1 MASFGIPDLSPAL
14 EADLAKRMGEVEAL
28 LRLQIEG
35 KYPLVIETSRHLV
48 EAGGKRLRPLLTLIT
63 SHYGDPSAHGIIEA
77 AVVCELTHVAT
88 LYHDDVMD
96 EAPLRRGVESANNR
110 WGNTVAILTGDYLF
124 ARTSDMLADLGPA
137 AVHLQAQT
145 FERLVIGQIMETQ
158 GPVDGADPLQHYLGV
173 VADKTGSL
181 IAASAKF
188 GAMLAGAPREQTNAL
203 AAFGEKI
210 GITFQLVD
218 DVIDIS
224 SQSHD
229 SGKTPG
235 TDLKEGVPTL
245 VTLNVMSSA
254 RAQDRELQELL
265 KGPIADQGVVD
276 QVLDQLRQHP
286 ALEES
291 REQILTI
298 ANEAR
303 TLLGP
308 LPLNDATSALFSLCD
323 AVIDRSS

>member
-1 MASFGIPDLSPAL
+1 MSSFGIPDLSPAL
-14 EADLAKRMGEVEAL
+14 EADLAKRMIEVEAL

-63 SHYGDPSAHGIIEA
+63 SHYGDSHAHGVIEA

-96 EAPLRRGVESANNR
+96 EAPLRRGVQSANNR

-158 GPVDGADPLQHYLGV
+158 GPADGADPLEHYLNV

-181 IAASAKF
+181 ISASAQF
-188 GAMLAGAPREQTNAL
+188 GAMLAGAPREQITAL

-218 DVIDIS
+218 DVIDIA
-224 SQSHD
+224 SQSHE

-245 VTLNVMSSA
+245 VTLNVMNST
-254 RAQDRELQELL
+254 RVHDRELQELL
-265 KGPIADQGVVD
+265 KRPITDDALLA

-286 ALEES
+286 ALDQS
-291 REQILTI
+291 REQVLSI
-298 ANEAR
+298 AHQAR

-308 LPLNDATSALFSLCD
+308 LPVNDATGALFSLCD
-323 AVIDRSS
+323 AVIDRSA

>member
-1 MASFGIPDLSPAL
+1 MV
-14 EADLAKRMGEVEAL
+14 EVEAL

-63 SHYGDPSAHGIIEA
+63 SHYGDPTAHGVIEA

-96 EAPLRRGVESANNR
+96 EAPLRRGVQSANNR

-158 GPVDGADPLQHYLGV
+158 GPADGADPLQHYLGV

-181 IAASAKF
+181 IAASAQF
-188 GAMLAGAPREQTNAL
+188 GAMLAGAPSEQINTL

-218 DVIDIS
+218 DVIDIA
-224 SQSHD
+224 SQSHE

-245 VTLNVMSSA
+245 VTLNVMKST
-254 RAQDRELQELL
+254 RTQDRDLQELL
-265 KGPIADQGVVD
+265 KGPITDQNVIN
-276 QVLDQLRQHP
+276 QVLGQLRTHP
-286 ALEES
+286 ALDQS
-291 REQILTI
+291 REQLLEI
-298 ANEAR
+298 ANQAR
-303 TLLGP
+303 NLLRP
-308 LPLNDATSALFSLCD
+308 LPVNDATGALFSLCD
-323 AVIDRSS
+323 AVIDRSA

>member
-1 MASFGIPDLSPAL
+1 MSSFGIADLSPAL
-14 EADLAKRMGEVEAL
+14 EADLAKRMLEVEAL

-63 SHYGDPSAHGIIEA
+63 SHYGDPTAHGIIEA

-96 EAPLRRGVESANNR
+96 EAPLRRGVQSANSR

-158 GPVDGADPLQHYLGV
+158 GPADGGDPLQHYLSV

-181 IAASAKF
+181 IAASAQF
-188 GAMLAGAPREQTNAL
+188 GAMLAGAPFEQITAL

-218 DVIDIS
+218 DVIDIA
-224 SQSHD
+224 SQSD
-229 SGKTPG
+229 ESGKTPG

-245 VTLNVMSSA
+245 VTLNVMKST
-254 RAQDRELQELL
+254 RAQDRDLQELL
-265 KGPIADQGVVD
+265 KGPISDQDVVN

-286 ALEES
+286 ALEQS
-291 REQILTI
+291 REQVLGI
-298 ANEAR
+298 ANQAR
-303 TLLGP
+303 QLLGP
-308 LPLNDATSALFSLCD
+308 LPVNDATSALFSLCD
-323 AVIDRSS
+323 AVIDRSA

>member
-1 MASFGIPDLSPAL
+1 MSSFGIPDLSAQL
-14 EADLAKRMGEVEAL
+14 ESDLAVRMAEVEAL
-28 LRLQIEG
+28 LRKQIEG

-63 SHYGDPSAHGIIEA
+63 SHYGDPKARGVIEA

-96 EAPLRRGVESANNR
+96 EAPLRRGVPSANNR

-124 ARTSDMLADLGPA
+124 ARTSDMLADLGSA

-158 GPVDGADPLQHYLGV
+158 GPAAGQDPLAHYLSV
-173 VADKTGSL
+173 VSDKTGSL
-181 IAASAKF
+181 ISASAQF
-188 GAMLAGAPREQTNAL
+188 GAMLAGAPTEIIDSL
-203 AAFGEKI
+203 AIFGEKI
-210 GITFQLVD
+210 GITFQLAD

-224 SQSHD
+224 SESKE

-245 VTLNVMSSA
+245 VTLNVMKST
-254 RAQDRELQELL
+254 RAEDRDLQELL
-265 KGPIADQGVVD
+265 KGPIAEQSVVD
-276 QVLDQLRQHP
+276 QVLAALRIHP
-286 ALEES
+286 ALEQS
-291 REQILTI
+291 RDQLLTI
-298 ANEAR
+298 AKEAR
-303 TLLGP
+303 ALLGP
-308 LPLNDATSALFSLCD
+308 LPVNDATGALFSLCD
-323 AVIDRSS
+323 AVIDRSA